1 MHCRIRASCCI
12 IRIEAEEILKVRER
26 LNALIAHETGQSVER
41 ITKDS
46 DRNFWMDAEQAK
58 DYGLVSKVISSSTEL

>member
-1 MHCRIRASCCI
+1 
-12 IRIEAEEILKVRER
+12 VRER
-26 LNALIAHETGQSVER
+26 LNALIAHETAQSVER